1 MTQLPP
7 LRKRG
12 FHAAIMAYST
22 ARSRLMSLLGAFAL
36 LAIVVRGLVPAGYMV
51 AAPAEPGQF
60 VNIVICHG
68 DGSGLTPAVLDL
80 KTGKYVDADEHKPG
94 QSDAGKNGACPFALT
109 AHFALPDLAG
119 DPAAP
124 VQTEIPYRASFAPV
138 VPGRGLAAPPPPA
151 RGPPLT
157 I

>member
-1 MTQLPP
+1 MTFMRP
-7 LRKRG
+7 
-12 FHAAIMAYST
+12 IMGYSIT
-22 ARSRLMSLLGAFAL
+22 RSRLMSLLGALAL
-36 LAIVVRGLVPAGYMV
+36 MAMVVRGLIPSGYML
-51 AAPAEPGQF
+51 AAPQQDGQF

-68 DGSGLTPAVLDL
+68 DGTGYTPAVLDL
-80 KTGKYVDADEHKPG
+80 KTGDYVDPDKQSG
-94 QSDAGKNGACPFALT
+94 QSDAGKNSTCPYAMT

-119 DPAAP
+119 NLDKPA
-124 VQTEIPYRASFAPV
+124 QTEIPYRAVFASI